1 MILRILSPMKNRRK
15 GVNKMKII
23 ENRLNQKYHHS
34 NGYFKFS
41 HEDDDRIIY
50 DYKILASNGTC
61 IHYGII
67 SVNKEDKRKTR
78 IIEFK

>member
-1 MILRILSPMKNRRK
+1 
-15 GVNKMKII
+15 MKII
-23 ENRLNQKYHHS
+23 ENRLNQKYHNS
-34 NGYFKFS
+34 NSYFKFS
-41 HEDDDRIIY
+41 HEDDDKIIY

-67 SVNKEDKRKTR
+67 SVKKEDKRKTR

>member
-1 MILRILSPMKNRRK
+1 MKNRRK

>member
-1 MILRILSPMKNRRK
+1 
-15 GVNKMKII
+15 MKII
-23 ENRLNQKYHHS
+23 ENRLNQKYHNS

-41 HEDDDRIIY
+41 HENNARIIY

-61 IHYGII
+61 IHCGII
-67 SVNKEDKRKTR
+67 SVNKEDKRKIR